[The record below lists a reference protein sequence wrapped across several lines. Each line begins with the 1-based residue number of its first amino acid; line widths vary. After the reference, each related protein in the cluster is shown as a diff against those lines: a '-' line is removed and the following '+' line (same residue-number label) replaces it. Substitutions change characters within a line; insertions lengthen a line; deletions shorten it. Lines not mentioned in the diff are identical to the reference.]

1 MKGRAKTEDGED
13 ILDSR
18 HAGCTAFSFY
28 YLLMLQSSWP
38 WQTMPENAKK
48 EVVEWIDSSTPQT
61 VYLNLVYL
69 HFLSIWQCWG
79 LKLGHSRQ
87 ELYH

>member
-69 HFLSIWQCWG
+69 HFFIYLAV
-79 LKLGHSRQ
+79 LGI
-87 ELYH
+87 EVGT